1 MKKMVNSLLCSV
13 MLLSSLSAPAVVLAD
28 ELAPQPAVETRT
40 QVEEKVSVQ
49 AVSEN
54 TLVFS
59 DNDETIKFTVIDNNH
74 FELTAADGTVS
85 YGYVDSLGNVYLNG
99 ELVKS
104 SENPTAYTVVEPV
117 RGGTAFRSA
126 SQWIYLDTNYT
137 NSYVQGNLQN
147 VIVGLVSTVPMIG
160 QVVGLASIIQAV
172 LDAGSPMLYIKTVR
186 YYKSG
191 YQFYRYDRYFYSDP
205 GYSRLVRSTSNV
217 VQMW

>member
-1 MKKMVNSLLCSV
+1 MKKIVNSLLCSV
-13 MLLSSLSAPAVVLAD
+13 ILLSSLSAPALVLAD

-40 QVEEKVSVQ
+40 QMDENVSVQ
-49 AVSEN
+49 VVSED
-54 TLVFS
+54 TLIFS
-59 DNDETIKFTVIDNNH
+59 DNDETIQFTAIDNNH
-74 FELTAADGTVS
+74 FEMILDDGTVS

-104 SENPTAYTVVEPV
+104 SEEANAYTVVEPV

-137 NSYVQGNLQN
+137 NSYIQGNLQN
-147 VIVGLVSTVPMIG
+147 VVVSLVSTVPMIG
-160 QVVGLASIIQAV
+160 QVVGLVGIIQAV

-205 GYSRLVRSTSNV
+205 GYSRLVRSTSHV